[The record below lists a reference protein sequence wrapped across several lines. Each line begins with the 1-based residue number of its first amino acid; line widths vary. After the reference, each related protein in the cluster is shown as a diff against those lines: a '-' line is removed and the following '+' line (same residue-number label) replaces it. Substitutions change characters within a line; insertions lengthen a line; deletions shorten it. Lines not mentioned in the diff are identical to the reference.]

1 MEQEHRRHGVR
12 VLQPK
17 GRHARF
23 ARLYEAGLLQLDEM
37 VTRRY
42 RLDDINEGYRDLL
55 NGEII
60 RGVIDFAL
68 DQ

>member
-1 MEQEHRRHGVR
+1 MI
-12 VLQPK
+12 
-17 GRHARF
+17 
-23 ARLYEAGLLQLDEM
+23 
-37 VTRRY
+37 TRRY

-68 DQ
+68 GLSIAEIDELAWSTRTFAPTRRLGRHAGSHDA